1 MTDTARAPDT
11 ALWLTQPIPAV
22 VEPAPAPPK
31 PGGMHLVVALGV
43 VLIGYSYL
51 AALWPVRHGFTPDAV
66 QLAREWLNFPLGIGD
81 DFGLLGAGLLLV
93 AGGFWAAGQLA
104 DDPRRLAWLALV
116 RGYLP
121 YALACTISWLLL
133 LGQAEPLTAPRHV
146 DPTAGGY
153 PANLLLVDR
162 VLGEGA
168 LLGLGWG
175 VAVAGCSAV
184 LLAGTAALLTRGR
197 WLALLGL
204 AVQLAVVA
212 AVSVTAA
219 GTGGWYHELGRLL
232 ALVVFPLLGQL
243 VWVARAHSGTG
254 WAAAPIGVGCLA
266 VLVAA
271 ERGYPELG
279 GSWLALTLVYAVLV
293 VLLVARAD
301 PRGGRVVRW
310 LGSRGYPTALLVC
323 AIGYPLLGALD
334 RVDVPFWLALPLGVL
349 ATLLIAEIVHRL
361 TGVLAR

>member
-271 ERGYPELG
+271 ERGYSELG

-293 VLLVARAD
+293 VLLVARAN
-301 PRGGRVVRW
+301 PVGGRVVRW

-334 RVDVPFWLALPLGVL
+334 RVDVRFWLALPLGVL